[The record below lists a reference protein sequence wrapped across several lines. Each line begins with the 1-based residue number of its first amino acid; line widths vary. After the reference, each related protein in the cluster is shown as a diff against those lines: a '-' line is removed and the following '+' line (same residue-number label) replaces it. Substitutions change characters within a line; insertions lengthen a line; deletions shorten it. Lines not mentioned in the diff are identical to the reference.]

1 MNRQDLNTVL
11 AFLLPIVTG
20 FIVWMIQRR
29 ITSNALAKLA
39 DEKEKREAIARGHQ
53 ALLDRVAEL
62 ERVGAAD
69 SQSLALLKQEMLP
82 MAEAMKR
89 KLVDILTHP
98 SDEFKIPDA
107 LLAKV
112 KVVGAALPEE
122 LEPWLE
128 ERAHS
133 TSPHVTE
140 EEKLA
145 AEALPII
152 VKLAALEAQ
161 DADSLTI
168 TGVQLVSSTS
178 KSKETKRREEGK
190 AQGPVESDAGVPPK
204 G

>member
-1 MNRQDLNTVL
+1 ML
-11 AFLLPIVTG
+11 AFVVPSLVG
-20 FIVWMIQRR
+20 FIVWAIQRR
-29 ITSNALAKLA
+29 ITTKAAERLEAARLEALDKLETEKERRQKLA
-39 DEKEKREAIARGHQ
+39 AEYKELQ
-53 ALLDRVAEL
+53 DRVAAIEKT
-62 ERVGAAD
+62 GIAD

-98 SDEFKIPDA
+98 SDEFIIPDA
-107 LLAKV
+107 LLEKV
-112 KVVGAALPEE
+112 KAVGAQLPAE
-122 LEPWLE
+122 LEPLLV

-152 VKLAALEAQ
+152 VKLAALEAEE
-161 DADSLTI
+161 ADSLTI

-178 KSKETKRREEGK
+178 KTKETKRQEEGK
-190 AQGPVESDAGVPPK
+190 G
-204 G
+204 